1 MAEIILI
8 WIPVIIDAFIL
19 FKAIKNLKDFWKTKE
34 WKYFGKFVLYMVIFT
49 VIPVGLLML

>member
-8 WIPVIIDAFIL
+8 WIPIIIDAFIL
-19 FKAIKNLKDFWKTKE
+19 FKAGKNLKEFWRTKE
-34 WKYFGKFVLYMVIFT
+34 WKYFGKFVLLMVIFT

>member
-19 FKAIKNLKDFWKTKE
+19 IKAIKNLKDFWKTKE
-34 WKYFGKFVLYMVIFT
+34 WKYFGKFVLLMVIFT

>member
-1 MAEIILI
+1 MVEIILI
-8 WIPVIIDAFIL
+8 WIPIIIDAFIL